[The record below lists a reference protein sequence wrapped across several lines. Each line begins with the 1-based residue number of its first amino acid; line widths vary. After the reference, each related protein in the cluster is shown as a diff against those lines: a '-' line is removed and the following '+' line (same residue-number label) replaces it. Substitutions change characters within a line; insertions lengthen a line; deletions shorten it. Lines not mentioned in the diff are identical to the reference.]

1 MSYDDRDR
9 RWYEMLVDYG
19 AGANTLQHIIGPKGK
34 AGLLWDYGCHSVAEA
49 FAGSSTTPMISV
61 GTVSNA
67 DAYGEE
73 FDYGALA
80 VAGGG
85 KTIRTTYAETAAG
98 FATYMVNRNLP
109 MDTVVMVTHIAATG
123 SPTGQAIAGAAV
135 IWED

>member
-1 MSYDDRDR
+1 MYDSAHR
-9 RWYEMLVDYG
+9 RYYELLVDYG
-19 AGANTLQHIIGPKGK
+19 AGGNTLQHIIGPKGK
-34 AGLLWDYGCHSVAEA
+34 QGLLWDYGCHSLAEA

-61 GTVSNA
+61 GTTGNA

-85 KTIRTTYAETAAG
+85 KSIRTTYAETDSG
-98 FATYMVNRNLP
+98 WATYMVDRNLP

-123 SPTGQAIAGAAV
+123 SPTGQAIAGV
-135 IWED
+135 GIIWDE